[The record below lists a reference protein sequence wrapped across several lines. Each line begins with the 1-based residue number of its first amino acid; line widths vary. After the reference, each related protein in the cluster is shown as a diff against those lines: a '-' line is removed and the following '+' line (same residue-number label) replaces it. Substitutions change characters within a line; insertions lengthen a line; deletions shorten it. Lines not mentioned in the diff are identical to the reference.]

1 VQSII
6 SPAQQSFF
14 AGVKKMKKLTIGIV
28 AAFAVVTTIQA
39 QEIKRTEI
47 KRSDLT
53 GTNME
58 VIVTLMEAPP
68 GSIVP
73 RHFHYGEEVAYILEG
88 ATIEIPGQP
97 QRQLVSATGGIVPRE
112 MPHSGYKVVGDKTL
126 KALLVH
132 VVDKGKPLYADV
144 K

>member
-1 VQSII
+1 MTIR
-6 SPAQQSFF
+6 SFAAVNAVLSSVF
-14 AGVKKMKKLTIGIV
+14 VVCALLCMPV
-28 AAFAVVTTIQA
+28 AVTQA
-39 QEIKRTEI
+39 QEVKRTEL

-58 VIVTLMEAPP
+58 IIVTMMEAPP

-73 RHFHYGEEVAYILEG
+73 RHFHYGEETFYVLEG

-97 QRQLVSATGGIVPRE
+97 QRQLASASSGIVPRE

-126 KALLVH
+126 KVLTVH
-132 VVDKGKPLYADV
+132 TVDKGKPLFADA